1 MKQSAKDKLP
11 QWYIE
16 DKSKKSELTLSNDLD
31 SLWSMSL
38 LQQINPNWKFRYFY
52 DFEKGIFDSKS
63 EKANN
68 IICVDLAV
76 DHKQHK
82 TFDNHVSVYGSTDRY
97 NLNSINLNNAF
108 KISSSNY
115 CQKYC
120 GSTILMLYSL
130 FDIPLPKSEP
140 GKMALL
146 AIDSTHK
153 SYYNPLAKRHQDWVE
168 IHRKWMCEVLGFEE
182 LYWLEQNKTADDFK
196 PFEVLNSFKI
206 NAEQVDGSSIH
217 KLTGKIPY
225 KVDLEKHIGLSLD
238 LPKCNLIL
246 KRELKAMDGNY
257 QYKSQIAK
265 QEILVSFALTGKN
278 HCNYSV
284 AEY

>member
-1 MKQSAKDKLP
+1 MNQNVKEKLP

-16 DKSKKSELTLSNDLD
+16 DKSIKSELTLSNDLD
-31 SLWSMSL
+31 SLWSMNL
-38 LQQINPNWKFRYFY
+38 LKQINPKWDFRYFY
-52 DFEKGIFDSKS
+52 DFNKGIFDCKI

-68 IICVDLAV
+68 VICVDLAV
-76 DHKQHK
+76 DHKNHK
-82 TFDNHVSVYGSTDRY
+82 TFDNHVSVYSGSDPY
-97 NLNSINLNNAF
+97 NPNSINLNSAF

-130 FDIPLPKSEP
+130 YNIPLPKSDS

-153 SYYNPLAKRHQDWVE
+153 SYYNPLAKYRKDWIE
-168 IHRKWMCEVLGFEE
+168 IHRNWMCDILEFEE

-196 PFEVLNSFKI
+196 PFELLNTFKI
-206 NAEQVDGSSIH
+206 VAEPVDDIGTYRLI
-217 KLTGKIPY
+217 GEIPY
-225 KVDLEKHIGLSLD
+225 KQDMEKHIGLSFD
-238 LPKCNLIL
+238 LPTCDLKL

-257 QYKSQIAK
+257 QLKSQIAK
-265 QEILVSFALTGKN
+265 DEILVSFALTGKH

-284 AEY
+284 AKY